1 MHVFNQCQVLIRVQT
16 LESQFIDFYL
26 NCHGIFCLYSNV
38 ILPYMLIY
46 PYCKTVHLFALMVL
60 LDMRG
65 STHIPIEISLEREG
79 YFLIQVT
86 VLVLEICFK
95 MSTSFLNHF
104 YYFIYF
110 FQLPFSMTCIAHHQN
125 NKYIFTHIGL
135 SCIDWLIGN
144 QLHVPSAV

>member
-1 MHVFNQCQVLIRVQT
+1 
-16 LESQFIDFYL
+16 
-26 NCHGIFCLYSNV
+26 
-38 ILPYMLIY
+38 MLIY

-95 MSTSFLNHF
+95 MSTSLLNHF
-104 YYFIYF
+104 YYFF
-110 FQLPFSMTCIAHHQN
+110 FFFLASFVYDMYCTSP
-125 NKYIFTHIGL
+125 K
-135 SCIDWLIGN
+135 
-144 QLHVPSAV
+144 